1 MPFRPNAIASGWLR
15 HLVLRRIDHRM
26 PTAFLTAP
34 MSRYALRLLSV
45 SVLAGAVACASA
57 GATSSASLGAASLR
71 NDASNETRTSP
82 NELPCTECEAIPMPA
97 EITRAVE
104 GRIVDLKARGGD
116 CSRYGA
122 VLESSYRSGQITL
135 RPFMWRVGTHLASGE
150 AKPNGDMMLAREIDS
165 LNVGLRTVNDVLWT
179 MEHEA
184 AHIAF
189 ELPSGNEASEDK
201 ANQTVRACKA

>member
-1 MPFRPNAIASGWLR
+1 MARSTLQLFSTFA
-15 HLVLRRIDHRM
+15 
-26 PTAFLTAP
+26 LT
-34 MSRYALRLLSV
+34 
-45 SVLAGAVACASA
+45 GAAACASV
-57 GATSSASLGAASLR
+57 GGTSSASLGVPSLR
-71 NDASNETRTSP
+71 NEAANDTRPSRNEP
-82 NELPCTECEAIPMPA
+82 PCTDCEAIPIPA
-97 EITRAVE
+97 EMTRAVE
-104 GRIVDLKARGGD
+104 NRIVDLKARGGD

-165 LNVGLRTVNDVLWT
+165 LNVGVRTVDDVVWT

-189 ELPSGNEASEDK
+189 ELASGNEASEEK

>member
-1 MPFRPNAIASGWLR
+1 MSHRPLQ
-15 HLVLRRIDHRM
+15 
-26 PTAFLTAP
+26 
-34 MSRYALRLLSV
+34 LLSILLL
-45 SVLAGAVACASA
+45 SGAAACASA
-57 GATSSASLGAASLR
+57 RGGSSAAASGPSVGIANVR
-71 NDASNETRTSP
+71 GDAANETPGPRG
-82 NELPCTECEAIPMPA
+82 ELPCTDCEAIPMPA

-104 GRIVDLKARGGD
+104 SRIADLRARGGD

-150 AKPNGDMMLAREIDS
+150 AKPNGEMMLAREVDS
-165 LNVGLRTVNDVLWT
+165 LNVGLRTVDDVVFT

-189 ELPSGNEASEDK
+189 DLASGSEASEDK
-201 ANQTVRACKA
+201 TNQTVRACKS